1 MEDLFK
7 LQIVLYKPSFELV
20 FVKCLKHRHE
30 VVDSQFR
37 SWNGKAEFHLIDTN
51 ILYSGKIIH
60 HFYFQLFFFL
70 FKKLACKMH

>member
-30 VVDSQFR
+30 VNVY
-37 SWNGKAEFHLIDTN
+37 LT
-51 ILYSGKIIH
+51 
-60 HFYFQLFFFL
+60 
-70 FKKLACKMH
+70 